1 MMSTFTRAKADS
13 LRHGP
18 VRKRAGGGIDFDDE
32 RYFSHAIGEHRR
44 VGGAVSGADD
54 QDFFSHKK
62 RRPTHGD
69 KPQPGRDPVERKR

>member
-1 MMSTFTRAKADS
+1 
-13 LRHGP
+13 
-18 VRKRAGGGIDFDDE
+18 
-32 RYFSHAIGEHRR
+32 
-44 VGGAVSGADD
+44 VSGADD